1 MERPNYD
8 NGRETI
14 WGISRGDRRWFQAMT
29 LVGGNVGSIAV
40 TLLTLKHRP
49 ADQTPDALALALLL
63 GIGASFVAAGFVA
76 WNVVQIKE
84 LTMAIADWIRE
95 ATERRRQ
102 RILAEGRAEG
112 YRMGYEDAQQGKPC
126 RPPTDKP
133 ETERPNADQP

>member
-1 MERPNYD
+1 MERPD
-8 NGRETI
+8 HDSDRETI
-14 WGISRGDRRWFQAMT
+14 WGISPGDRRWFQVMT
-29 LVGGNVGSIAV
+29 LVGGNVGSIVV

-49 ADQTPDALALALLL
+49 ADQTPDALALSLPL

-102 RILAEGRAEG
+102 RLRAEG

-133 ETERPNADQP
+133 EAERPKGDQAS

>member
-1 MERPNYD
+1 MERLDYD
-8 NGRETI
+8 SNRETI
-14 WGISRGDRRWFQAMT
+14 WGISPGDRRWFQVMT

-49 ADQTPDALALALLL
+49 ADQTPDALALSLLL

-95 ATERRRQ
+95 ATESRRRDC
-102 RILAEGRAEG
+102 ASAC
-112 YRMGYEDAQQGKPC
+112 YEDGQTL
-126 RPPTDKP
+126 PP
-133 ETERPNADQP
+133 PNG